1 MRKRLIAAP
10 LLCGALLSLAA
21 CGDYSI
27 PDSTPPL
34 SQSADANPFE
44 AAEDESGFLA
54 TLTHGAASP
63 DFSESGERL
72 PFAYDGGEFQL
83 AYQYSVTGKLDA
95 VGFLLF
101 LDGKPQPYKVNDT
114 AAEYEYCH
122 SFAAGE
128 EGKDQDFSFLFEP
141 VTGSA
146 GDTLTLTVV
155 SITNPDFQPD
165 MESTSGYGWYHKCLE
180 YRTQLQFNESASPD
194 IPFQAKATDAF
205 SNVNIQEEKITSA
218 YIVET
223 LRQNGWDGVTM
234 DNLNQDVYY
243 TADFNDHIV
252 FDNFCLSD
260 SDEVAFRYTIC
271 GIPGVEYDLS
281 FFIDHQPVCLDNGL
295 SYHVAL
301 SKGNR
306 WVFEIAFDASKM
318 DSFQTFYVMAVPKNS
333 GNDVLLVLKSSS
345 ILLYKENEQ

>member
-1 MRKRLIAAP
+1 MRKRLIVVP
-10 LLCGALLSLAA
+10 LICGALLSLAA
-21 CGDYSI
+21 CGNYSI
-27 PDSTPPL
+27 PDSTPPP
-34 SQSADANPFE
+34 SQSAAANPFE
-44 AAEDESGFLA
+44 AVEDEAGFLA

-101 LDGKPQPYKVNDT
+101 LDGKPQPYKVNDA

-128 EGKDQDFSFLFEP
+128 DQNFSFLFEP
-141 VTGSA
+141 VTGSV

-165 MESTSGYGWYHKCLE
+165 MDSTSGYGGYHKCLE
-180 YRTQLQFNESASPD
+180 YRAQLQFTESASPD
-194 IPFQAKATDAF
+194 IPFQAKGADVF
-205 SNVNIQEEKITSA
+205 SNVAIQEEKITSA
-218 YIVET
+218 YIEKT

-234 DNLNQDVYY
+234 DDLNQGVYY
-243 TADFNDHIV
+243 TADFNGSIV
-252 FDNFCLSD
+252 YDNFCLSD

-271 GIPGVEYDLS
+271 GIPGAEYDLS
-281 FFIDHQPVCLDNGL
+281 FFIDHQPVCLDNEL

-301 SKGNR
+301 SKGSR
-306 WVFEIAFDASKM
+306 WVFEIAFDTSKM
-318 DSFQTFYVMAVPKNS
+318 DSFQTFYVMAVSKNS
-333 GNDVLLVLKSSS
+333 GNDVLPVLKSSS

>member
-1 MRKRLIAAP
+1 MRQRLIAVP
-10 LLCGALLSLAA
+10 LMCSALLSLTA
-21 CGDYSI
+21 CRNYAI
-27 PDSTPPL
+27 PDSTPP
-34 SQSADANPFE
+34 SQSAAANPFE
-44 AAEDESGFLA
+44 DEAGFLA
-54 TLTHGAASP
+54 ALTHGSASP
-63 DFSESGERL
+63 DFSESGEHL
-72 PFAYDGGEFQL
+72 PFSYDGGEFQL

-114 AAEYEYCH
+114 TAEYEYCH

-128 EGKDQDFSFLFEP
+128 EGEDQNFSFLFQP

-165 MESTSGYGWYHKCLE
+165 MESTSSYGWYHKCLE

-205 SNVNIQEEKITSA
+205 SNVTIQEEKITSA
-218 YIVET
+218 YIEKT
-223 LRQNGWDGVTM
+223 LRQNGWDSVTM
-234 DNLNQDVYY
+234 DDLNQRVYY
-243 TADFNDHIV
+243 TADFNGSIV
-252 FDNFCLSD
+252 FDNLCLSD

-333 GNDVLLVLKSSS
+333 SNDVLPVLKSNS

>member
-1 MRKRLIAAP
+1 MRQRLIAVP
-10 LLCGALLSLAA
+10 LMCSALLSLTA
-21 CGDYSI
+21 CRNYAI
-27 PDSTPPL
+27 PDSTPP
-34 SQSADANPFE
+34 SQSAAANPFE
-44 AAEDESGFLA
+44 DEAGFLA
-54 TLTHGAASP
+54 ALTHGSASP
-63 DFSESGERL
+63 DFSESGEHL
-72 PFAYDGGEFQL
+72 PFSYDGGEFQL

-114 AAEYEYCH
+114 TAEYEYCH
-122 SFAAGE
+122 SFSAGE
-128 EGKDQDFSFLFEP
+128 DQSFSFLFEP

-146 GDTLTLTVV
+146 GDTLALTVV

-165 MESTSGYGWYHKCLE
+165 MESTSSYGWYHKCLE
-180 YRTQLQFNESASPD
+180 YRTQLQFNKSASPD

-205 SNVNIQEEKITSA
+205 SNVTIQEEKITSA
-218 YIVET
+218 YIEKT
-223 LRQNGWDGVTM
+223 LRQNGWDSVTM
-234 DNLNQDVYY
+234 DDLNQRVYY
-243 TADFNDHIV
+243 TADFNGSIV
-252 FDNFCLSD
+252 FDNLCLSD

-333 GNDVLLVLKSSS
+333 SNDVLPVLKSNS

>member
-1 MRKRLIAAP
+1 MRQRLIAVP
-10 LLCGALLSLAA
+10 LMCSALLSLTA
-21 CGDYSI
+21 CRNYAI
-27 PDSTPPL
+27 PDSTPP
-34 SQSADANPFE
+34 SQSAAANPFE
-44 AAEDESGFLA
+44 DEAGFLA
-54 TLTHGAASP
+54 ALTHGSASP
-63 DFSESGERL
+63 DFSESGEHL
-72 PFAYDGGEFQL
+72 PFSYDGGEFQL

-114 AAEYEYCH
+114 TAEYEYCH
-122 SFAAGE
+122 SFSAGE
-128 EGKDQDFSFLFEP
+128 DQSFSFLFEP
-141 VTGSA
+141 VTGST
-146 GDTLTLTVV
+146 GDTLALTVV

-165 MESTSGYGWYHKCLE
+165 MESTSSYGWYHKCLE
-180 YRTQLQFNESASPD
+180 YRTQLQFNKSASPD

-205 SNVNIQEEKITSA
+205 SNVTIQEEKITSA
-218 YIVET
+218 YIEKT
-223 LRQNGWDGVTM
+223 LRQNGWDSVTM
-234 DNLNQDVYY
+234 DDLNQRVYY
-243 TADFNDHIV
+243 TADFNGSIV
-252 FDNFCLSD
+252 FDNLCLSD

-333 GNDVLLVLKSSS
+333 SNDVLPVLKSNS

>member
-1 MRKRLIAAP
+1 MRQRLIAVP
-10 LLCGALLSLAA
+10 LMCSALLSLTA
-21 CGDYSI
+21 CRNYAI
-27 PDSTPPL
+27 PDSTPP
-34 SQSADANPFE
+34 SQSAAANPFE
-44 AAEDESGFLA
+44 DEAGFLA
-54 TLTHGAASP
+54 ALTHGSASP
-63 DFSESGERL
+63 DFSESGEHL
-72 PFAYDGGEFQL
+72 PFSYDGGEFQL

-114 AAEYEYCH
+114 TAEYEYCH
-122 SFAAGE
+122 SFPAE
-128 EGKDQDFSFLFEP
+128 EDQSFSFLFEP
-141 VTGSA
+141 VTGST
-146 GDTLTLTVV
+146 GDTLALTVV

-165 MESTSGYGWYHKCLE
+165 MESTSSYGWYHKCLE
-180 YRTQLQFNESASPD
+180 YRTQLQFNKSASPD

-205 SNVNIQEEKITSA
+205 SNVTIQEEKITSA
-218 YIVET
+218 YIEKT
-223 LRQNGWDGVTM
+223 LRQNGWDSVTM
-234 DNLNQDVYY
+234 DDLNQRVYY
-243 TADFNDHIV
+243 TADFNGSIV
-252 FDNFCLSD
+252 FDNLCLSD

-333 GNDVLLVLKSSS
+333 SNDVLPVLKSNS